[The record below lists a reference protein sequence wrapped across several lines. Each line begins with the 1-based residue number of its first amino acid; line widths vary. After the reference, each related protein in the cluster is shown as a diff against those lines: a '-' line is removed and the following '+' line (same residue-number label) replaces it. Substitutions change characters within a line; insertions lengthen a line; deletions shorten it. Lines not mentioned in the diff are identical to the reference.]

1 LSLFGEAHPVSNTVT
16 RVLILICQGDRTMSQ
31 YDVTFLPYNR
41 KITVDR
47 GETLIRAAMEAGVH
61 VNASCGGE
69 GVCGKC
75 RVLIES
81 GTVAGGESERLS
93 AADLENGYRL
103 ACQATVASDLTVRIP
118 VESAVD
124 TSALGTQVTPRQTA
138 RIQQMDFE
146 ALKEEGLFVPPV
158 EKIYLEL
165 PQPDE
170 QDHLPD
176 VTRLVSFLDLQHD
189 EHRLEVDLRVIRSI
203 PDVMRQADFKVTA
216 TLAHP
221 VREIGKTRIINI
233 QAGDTTDRN
242 YAIAMD
248 IGTTTVYGQLLD
260 LKTGDILAEH
270 GDFNGQISYGE
281 DVITRI
287 VYAEKAGGLAK
298 LNAVVIETMNKIIGR
313 IIKKAKID
321 AGDISTITIAANTTM
336 TQLFLA
342 VNPRYIRRAP
352 YVPAATLYP
361 PIRANDLGLELGDQV
376 TALVYPQI
384 SSYVGGDIVA
394 GVMGAGLYRT
404 EALTLYLDIGTNA
417 EIVIGN
423 QDWMACAA
431 CSAGPAFEGGGI
443 EFGMRAAKGAI
454 EDFSIDSVT
463 LEPMNIT
470 VGNVRPRGI
479 CGSGLIIIVAVL
491 FENGVINSQGKFAR
505 DLDTDRIR
513 ERNGVH
519 EYVLAWQKDTQID
532 RDVVLTEIDIENL
545 IRAKGAIYSGCLT
558 LLEEVGM
565 GVADIEHIIL
575 AGGFGSYVDLEK
587 AMTIG
592 LLPEI
597 DPDRITF
604 IGNGSLMGAKMS
616 SLTNRI
622 RRDVAAVTRMMTS
635 FELSET
641 PSYMDNY
648 IAALFLPHT
657 DMNLFPGV
665 QQRMDARRPKVT

>member
-1 LSLFGEAHPVSNTVT
+1 MNSFE
-16 RVLILICQGDRTMSQ
+16 
-31 YDVTFLPYNR
+31 VTFLPHNR
-41 KITVDR
+41 KISVAAD
-47 GETLIRAAMEAGVH
+47 ESLIRAAMEAGVH

-75 RVLIES
+75 RVLIEA

-93 AADLENGYRL
+93 PEEVASGYRL
-103 ACQATVASDLTVRIP
+103 ACQATVKSDLIVRIP
-118 VESAVD
+118 VESSVD
-124 TSALGTQVTPRQTA
+124 TSALGTQVAARQTA
-138 RIQQMDFE
+138 RIRQMDFD

-165 PQPDE
+165 PEPDE

-176 VTRLVSFLDLQHD
+176 VTRLVSFLNLQHD

-203 PDVMRQADFKVTA
+203 PDILRQSNFRITA
-216 TLAHP
+216 TLARP
-221 VREIGKTRIINI
+221 VREGGKTRIINV
-233 QAGDTTDRN
+233 QAGNTTDRN
-242 YAIAMD
+242 FAIAVD

-260 LKTGDILAEH
+260 LKTGEILAEH
-270 GDFNGQISYGE
+270 GEFNGQISYGE

-287 VYAEKAGGLAK
+287 VHAEKSGGLEK
-298 LNAVVIETMNKIIGR
+298 LNAVVVRTMNKIIAR
-313 IIKKAKID
+313 IIKKSRID
-321 AGDISTITIAANTTM
+321 AGDISTITVAANTTM

-352 YVPAATLYP
+352 YVPTATLYP
-361 PIRANDLGLELGDQV
+361 PIRANDLGLDLGDQV

-394 GVMGAGLYRT
+394 GVMGSGLYRS
-404 EALTLYLDIGTNA
+404 EALTLYLDIGTNG
-417 EIVIGN
+417 EIVVGN

-454 EDFSIDSVT
+454 EDFSIDPVT

-479 CGSGLIIIVAVL
+479 CGSGLIIMVAIL
-491 FENGVINSQGKFAR
+491 FEYGVINSQGKFNR
-505 DLDTDRIR
+505 DLDTNRIR
-513 ERNGVH
+513 ERNGVY
-519 EYVLAWQKDTQID
+519 EYVLAWQADTQID

-545 IRAKGAIYSGCLT
+545 IRAKGAIYSGYIT

-565 GVADIEHIIL
+565 TIADIDHIIL

-592 LLPEI
+592 LLPEV
-597 DPDRITF
+597 DPARITF

-616 SLTNRI
+616 ALTNQI
-622 RRDVAAVTRMMTS
+622 RRDVVEVTRMMTS

-648 IAALFLPHT
+648 VAALFLPHT
-657 DMNLFPGV
+657 DMEQFPRV
-665 QQRMDARRPKVT
+665 KQRMEARRTSAG